1 MYKTVQQLEATFP
14 PEIIK
19 YLVEALT
26 EAYEVTDERYAPQ
39 YGHDAM
45 TFGLMLYKSKVHF
58 LKKLAEQHEWIR
70 IVNYGAC
77 FRFEING
84 YTLATHRIGDSVN
97 EDVASL
103 FPGNKTAAPKL
114 ATKNKNQLL
123 LPFPDDGRQDG
134 TDVYDDSGCRN
145 LILADIGNPEDG
157 FCMLYLNVPID
168 VSPDGRVGKWGTTH
182 LIWSS
187 DEMLG
192 GARGLGDND
201 RAPEE
206 TVVPPTITLK
216 VAVENQ
222 EETIAPPTME
232 LREDK
237 EAEDKKRNESK

>member
-1 MYKTVQQLEATFP
+1 MSKTVQQLDAAFP
-14 PEIIK
+14 PEIIRC
-19 YLVEALT
+19 LVEALT
-26 EAYEVTDERYAPQ
+26 EAYEVTDEHYAPQ

-45 TFGLMLYKSKVHF
+45 TFGLMLYKSKVYF
-58 LKKLAEQHEWIR
+58 LKKLAEQHEWLR

-103 FPGNKTAAPKL
+103 FPGNKTAAPRL
-114 ATKNKNQLL
+114 AANNKRQLL
-123 LPFPDDGRQDG
+123 LPFPDNGARYGADE
-134 TDVYDDSGCRN
+134 YDDSICRS

-182 LIWSS
+182 LIWSN
-187 DEMLG
+187 EMLG
-192 GARGLGDND
+192 DARGLGDGD

-216 VAVENQ
+216 EAVEDQ
-222 EETIAPPTME
+222 EETITPPVME

>member
-1 MYKTVQQLEATFP
+1 MSKTVQQLEAAFSL
-14 PEIIK
+14 EIIRC
-19 YLVEALT
+19 LAEALT
-26 EAYEVTDERYAPQ
+26 EAYEITDERYAPQ

-45 TFGLMLYKSKVHF
+45 TFGLMLYKSKVYF
-58 LKKLAEQHEWIR
+58 LNKLAEQYEWIR
-70 IVNYGAC
+70 IINHGAC

-97 EDVASL
+97 EDVAGL
-103 FPGNKTAAPKL
+103 FPGNKTAAPRL
-114 ATKNKNQLL
+114 AANNKKQLA
-123 LPFPDDGRQDG
+123 LPFPEDVILDG
-134 TDVYDDSGCRN
+134 TNEHDDSGCRN

-157 FCMLYLNVPID
+157 FCRLYLNVPID

-192 GARGLGDND
+192 RARGLGDAD

-216 VAVENQ
+216 EAVEDQ
-222 EETIAPPTME
+222 EETTARPAME

>member
-1 MYKTVQQLEATFP
+1 MSKTVQQLESAFP
-14 PEIIK
+14 SEIIRC
-19 YLVEALT
+19 LVEALT
-26 EAYEVTDERYAPQ
+26 EAYEVTDERYAPH

-45 TFGLMLYKSKVHF
+45 TFGLMLYKSKVYF
-58 LKKLAEQHEWIR
+58 LKNLAEQYKWIR
-70 IVNYGAC
+70 IINHGAC

-97 EDVASL
+97 EDVAGL

-114 ATKNKNQLL
+114 AANNKKQLV
-123 LPFPDDGRQDG
+123 LPFPDVVIQGEADE
-134 TDVYDDSGCRN
+134 YDDSGCRN
-145 LILADIGNPEDG
+145 LILADIGNPDDG

-192 GARGLGDND
+192 GVRSLNDID

-206 TVVPPTITLK
+206 TVVPPTITLREE
-216 VAVENQ
+216 VEDQ
-222 EETIAPPTME
+222 EETIARPAME
-232 LREDK
+232 LREDN